1 MTHQDNYW
9 TRRRPRREVF
19 GLGGGL
25 AAALLVGACGG
36 DDNKSTPTPG
46 GNSSAPT
53 AASGSSPAAKQP
65 KTGGTLNIRLQINP
79 PSLDP
84 QRTLNISKYWTLY
97 NLYNNLV
104 RYKMGPEVGWG
115 DMVIEPDL
123 AARWEQPDP
132 STYIFH
138 LNPGVKFHDGS
149 EMTAEDVKFSLIRVA
164 TPHPTHEK
172 IFLYDSIDTT
182 SIQAVDKNT
191 VKVTLKQP
199 YSAFL
204 YALGWQPEAS
214 IVSKP
219 FVEKNNDDISKV
231 VNGTGA
237 FKLESFQ
244 DNVNYI
250 MVKNPEYFRK
260 GQPYLDK
267 INNFVINDV
276 STVTAQFRA
285 KQLDFEAT
293 LSKPQADALKA
304 SEKDML
310 FASGPS
316 GSNNCLM
323 LLSDRPPFN
332 DIRLRQ
338 ALSLALD
345 RPKLVGILT
354 QNEGVAIGPIGP
366 HLTNWATADPLTL
379 PNMKRDLTKAKQ
391 LIDATGQKDL
401 KFLLNVTN
409 QQPSWSDWAQV
420 IKQQLAEIN
429 VTLDIQII
437 EHAIWFKKSI
447 DRDFQMFQWAR
458 LPDFDPEGYIYPYY
472 TKGGG
477 RNFGNID
484 DPELDSLARKQRAAV
499 SQPERKSIIQEFE
512 RKATEKAYNVYTH
525 DGPRYA
531 AWHPNLKNYRPHMSY
546 VDRRAD
552 AIWKDA

>member
-1 MTHQDNYW
+1 MTHRENYW
-9 TRRRPRREVF
+9 TRRSSRREVF
-19 GLGGGL
+19 GLAGGL
-25 AAALLVGACGG
+25 AAAVLVGACG
-36 DDNKSTPTPG
+36 DDD
-46 GNSSAPT
+46 SAP
-53 AASGSSPAAKQP
+53 AAGGGTPAQTSAAGGSPAAQQP

-79 PSLDP
+79 PSMDP
-84 QRTLNISKYWTLY
+84 HRTLNISKYWILY
-97 NLYNNLV
+97 NLYSNLV
-104 RYKMGPEVGWG
+104 RYKMGPDVGWASAE
-115 DMVIEPDL
+115 IESDL
-123 AARWEQPDP
+123 AASWEQPDA
-132 STYIFH
+132 STFIFK
-138 LNPGVKFHDGS
+138 LRPGVKFHDGT
-149 EMTAEDVKFSLIRVA
+149 EMTAEDVKFSLIRMA

-172 IFLYDSIDTT
+172 IFLWDSIDTAG
-182 SIQAVDKNT
+182 IQVLDKT
-191 VKVTLKQP
+191 TIRVPLKQP
-199 YSAFL
+199 YFAFL
-204 YALGWQPEAS
+204 YGLGWQPEGG

-276 STVTAQFRA
+276 NTVLAQFRA

-293 LSKPQADALKA
+293 LNKTQADALKA
-304 SEKDML
+304 SEKDMQ
-310 FASGPS
+310 FASGQQ
-316 GSNNCLM
+316 GSNSCLM
-323 LLSDRPPFN
+323 LLADRPPFN

-338 ALSLALD
+338 AISLALD
-345 RPKLVGILT
+345 RPKLVSLLT
-354 QNEGVAIGPIGP
+354 LGEGVPCGPIGP
-366 HLTNWATADPLTL
+366 QLTEWATQDPLSL

-391 LIDATGQKDL
+391 LIAATGLKDL
-401 KFLLNVTN
+401 KFLINVTN
-409 QQPSWSDWAQV
+409 QQPSWADWAQV
-420 IKQQLAEIN
+420 VKQQLAEID

-437 EHAIWFKKSI
+437 EHAIWFKKAI

-484 DPELDSLARKQRAAV
+484 DPEMDALARKQRAATTK
-499 SQPERKSIIQEFE
+499 EDRKSLIQEFE
-512 RKATEKAYNVYTH
+512 RKATEKAYNIHTH

-531 AWHPNLKNYRPHMSY
+531 AWWPHVKNYRPHASY
-546 VDRRAD
+546 EDRRAD